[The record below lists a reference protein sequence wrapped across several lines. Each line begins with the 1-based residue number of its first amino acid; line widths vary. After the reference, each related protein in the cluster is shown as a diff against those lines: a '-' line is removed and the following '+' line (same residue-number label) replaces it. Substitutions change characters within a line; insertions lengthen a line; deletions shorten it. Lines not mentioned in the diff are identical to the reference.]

1 MDMNVLGIK
10 PVLGVGIFCLLALT
24 ASGVRA
30 ETNAVSVAEGPSLSE
45 LRAENEALRKE
56 NQRLRRELV
65 RQRGGEPVIDLTKVL
80 EAREVEGA
88 DVNGKATDDGGFWLT
103 TKSMRRHNS
112 KCRYYKM
119 GKGRSCGKDDGIPCK
134 KCGG

>member
-1 MDMNVLGIK
+1 MKKLSVLAMFLAMAFGAVADTNDVVVTEA
-10 PVLGVGIFCLLALT
+10 PVQTV
-24 ASGVRA
+24 
-30 ETNAVSVAEGPSLSE
+30 EE

-56 NQRLRRELV
+56 NQRLRMELV
-65 RQRGGEPVIDLTKVL
+65 RRRGGEPVIDLSKATEPK
-80 EAREVEGA
+80 EVVGESE
-88 DVNGKATDDGGFWLT
+88 NGKAADDGGYWLA

-119 GKGRSCGKDDGIPCK
+119 GKGRPCKKDEGTPCK

>member
-1 MDMNVLGIK
+1 MVL
-10 PVLGVGIFCLLALT
+10 VLAAFGATSVCSGATNDVLAVDEKGVL
-24 ASGVRA
+24 
-30 ETNAVSVAEGPSLSE
+30 E

-56 NQRLRRELV
+56 NQRLRMELV
-65 RQRGGEPVIDLTKVL
+65 RQRGGTPVIDLSGVK
-80 EAREVEGA
+80 EGKEVEGA
-88 DVNGKATDDGGFWLT
+88 AENGRATDDGGFWLT

-119 GKGRSCGKDDGIPCK
+119 GKGRPCERDEGVPCK